1 MLADSDLEML
11 SSSSF
16 LLLSSENIYSAL
28 RRINVIPFR
37 KKIEKSFHL
46 SKHFDFFSV
55 AGRGG
60 EEEENIN
67 DDESSGGEKKK
78 TQQEKKTKDAKKSFL
93 IAQAHS
99 SSPAGAR
106 RKATGEQIHSLTI
119 HNEIMELKRLKVHI
133 KAFFSRILSPRR
145 ILFE

>member
-67 DDESSGGEKKK
+67 DDESSGEEKKK
-78 TQQEKKTKDAKKSFL
+78 HNKKRRQKTQ
-93 IAQAHS
+93 
-99 SSPAGAR
+99 R
-106 RKATGEQIHSLTI
+106 
-119 HNEIMELKRLKVHI
+119 N
-133 KAFFSRILSPRR
+133 
-145 ILFE
+145 LF